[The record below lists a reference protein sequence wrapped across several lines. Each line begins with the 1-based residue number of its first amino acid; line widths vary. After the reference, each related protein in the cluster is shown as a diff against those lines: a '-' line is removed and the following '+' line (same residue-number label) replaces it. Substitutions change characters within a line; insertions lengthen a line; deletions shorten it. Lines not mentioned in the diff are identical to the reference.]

1 MYSANE
7 IEQIVNAVLNRLRSM
22 NALPAPAT
30 SATSQKPVVDSAPKN
45 NAEPKNTAELN
56 LPEKLVTLELLR
68 NRLEGVTSL
77 RVLSNAIV
85 TPAVV
90 DELRDR
96 GIELLRRAK
105 RPAGSRGN
113 EQPAERADFSDFLF
127 VVESESYAAGV
138 YPGQAI
144 KSHGNQIADTKRIA
158 AHINGG
164 GKAAIWCAT
173 KPYAAQLAAASS
185 IALRPV
191 YMRTPE
197 EFQQMHKEVAPNV
210 IVVDATSWNK
220 DRIVELANS
229 WRANQ

>member
-85 TPAVV
+85 TPAVE

-96 GIELLRRAK
+96 GIELLCR
-105 RPAGSRGN
+105 S
-113 EQPAERADFSDFLF
+113 
-127 VVESESYAAGV
+127 
-138 YPGQAI
+138 
-144 KSHGNQIADTKRIA
+144 
-158 AHINGG
+158 
-164 GKAAIWCAT
+164 
-173 KPYAAQLAAASS
+173 
-185 IALRPV
+185 
-191 YMRTPE
+191 
-197 EFQQMHKEVAPNV
+197 
-210 IVVDATSWNK
+210 
-220 DRIVELANS
+220 
-229 WRANQ
+229 